1 MQHVHG
7 MLRQVALLEIS
18 RGSLL
23 TRVVGSGY
31 TVCNAAKNGLPTKL
45 LEGETYRKLS
55 KSDL

>member
-1 MQHVHG
+1 